1 MSALFSCTQCS
12 KTFTRS
18 SNLQR
23 HIACVHEEQRRFV
36 CPEPD
41 CRKSFKRKRDLD
53 GHVYAT
59 HLHICPF
66 VCEVAGCTAAFAR
79 QEQLRLHKKTHTD
92 GASVA
97 LTTAPPVPV
106 LAAARAKS
114 ARRKRCAPVVPEHD
128 DEDDDDDADADD
140 GDDDDDDGVSDDDD
154 DAHRRDGGS
163 GSGAR
168 VAKSSAVAR
177 RAPTAPIV
185 PSASVDA
192 SVAHNA
198 AGAPKAKRVRAAGT
212 KSSRTAPP
220 EPNFSAVAS
229 LPLPPVTQK
238 LFLDA
243 AEEGRLV
250 KHENHIDAIIGGRL
264 LSLQDLAEHDM
275 SGAIDWCNLID
286 SGCDQHE
293 HDNCHATHAHV
304 HGHACDAHEH
314 PAGLPLPTST
324 CVDVDEFALH
334 QPTLASLQLHEHSH
348 SCGHVPVRHGDH
360 VDFLVGDELRHDLG
374 GGKYETH
381 GYLNLLSLPDV
392 LGESGVDN
400 SDWLELFSCDKK
412 DKR

>member
-1 MSALFSCTQCS
+1 
-12 KTFTRS
+12 
-18 SNLQR
+18 
-23 HIACVHEEQRRFV
+23 V
-36 CPEPD
+36 
-41 CRKSFKRKRDLD
+41 
-53 GHVYAT
+53 
-59 HLHICPF
+59 
-66 VCEVAGCTAAFAR
+66 
-79 QEQLRLHKKTHTD
+79 
-92 GASVA
+92 
-97 LTTAPPVPV
+97 
-106 LAAARAKS
+106 
-114 ARRKRCAPVVPEHD
+114 
-128 DEDDDDDADADD
+128 
-140 GDDDDDDGVSDDDD
+140 
-154 DAHRRDGGS
+154 
-163 GSGAR
+163 
-168 VAKSSAVAR
+168 
-177 RAPTAPIV
+177 
-185 PSASVDA
+185 
-192 SVAHNA
+192 A

-220 EPNFSAVAS
+220 EPIFSAVAS

-250 KHENHIDAIIGGRL
+250 KHNGHIDAIIGGRL

-381 GYLNLLSLPDV
+381 GYVNLLSLPDV
-392 LGESGVDN
+392 LNESGIDN
-400 SDWLELFSCDKK
+400 SDWLELFSCEKK